1 MHGLRPSQWLVNLWF
16 NQQLTSSFNQ
26 NINEV
31 FWGEPR
37 IELQETNWHSSSS
50 LRTKCREIDKETG
63 PPRKTFWCVQNLIR
77 DVKCFSLWR
86 CPGAQAIRVSNV
98 KRPFTLD
105 THWLR
110 HRLAGKPFDF
120 LVRDVKCYLLWRCHL
135 RRTTRAAEVHP
146 PQCLNCFVER

>member
-1 MHGLRPSQWLVNLWF
+1 MHGLRPSQWLVTCDS
-16 NQQLTSSFNQ
+16 TSNWLQVSIRISMRFLRRTQ
-26 NINEV
+26 NWVAGDE
-31 FWGEPR
+31 
-37 IELQETNWHSSSS
+37 WHSSSP
-50 LRTKCREIDKETG
+50 LRTREIDKETG

-86 CPGAQAIRVSNV
+86 CPGAQAICVSNV